1 MLERY
6 TTSLCTASSSAMCR
20 QRGYSSSSKQLFKQ
34 DSMCA
39 GANQSELK
47 ASPTSSYSSDETSSV
62 DSSDSEEK
70 EVGPTQV
77 VLDLEAVTAP
87 GPSAIS
93 SSDDESS
100 VDSESSAELE
110 GDVSKTQEV
119 VAGSCMQAF
128 SSFTLDG
135 LVDRL
140 SSQSDP
146 FS

>member
-1 MLERY
+1 
-6 TTSLCTASSSAMCR
+6 MCR

-47 ASPTSSYSSDETSSV
+47 ASPTSSYSSDDTYSV
-62 DSSDSEEK
+62 DSSDSEEE

-77 VLDLEAVTAP
+77 VMDPEAVTTP
-87 GPSAIS
+87 GLSATS
-93 SSDDESS
+93 LTSSDDESS

>member
-1 MLERY
+1 
-6 TTSLCTASSSAMCR
+6 MCR

-93 SSDDESS
+93 SDDESS

-110 GDVSKTQEV
+110 GVVSKTQEV
-119 VAGSCMQAF
+119 VAASCMQAF